1 VFPIFNWLKDSW
13 HVKVV
18 CHFFG
23 GGGVGGGWSISHE
36 LSMFMGLLILVSSVY
51 SFYTFFLVYTKYFA
65 EGSFFLEKRLSDPN
79 VQNVL

>member
-1 VFPIFNWLKDSW
+1 VFPIFQLVEGFMACESGLS
-13 HVKVV
+13 
-18 CHFFG
+18 FFWG
-23 GGGVGGGWSISHE
+23 WGGGWIISHE